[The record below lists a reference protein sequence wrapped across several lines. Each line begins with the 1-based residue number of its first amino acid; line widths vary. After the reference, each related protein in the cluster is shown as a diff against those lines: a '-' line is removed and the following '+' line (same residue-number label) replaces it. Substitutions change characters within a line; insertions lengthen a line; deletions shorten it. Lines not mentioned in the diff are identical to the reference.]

1 MLMREMGPIKVLDG
15 VESTGASSAYDTNGR
30 SKITMIVVASS
41 VTNGATVA
49 LEGSADGSNWYTIG
63 SINVTAN
70 GTSYLSKNEAHPMI
84 RANITSRTDGKYTVY
99 LYAGR

>member
-1 MLMREMGPIKVLDG
+1 MREMGPIKVLDA

-49 LEGSADGSNWYTIG
+49 LEGSADG
-63 SINVTAN
+63 
-70 GTSYLSKNEAHPMI
+70 LSLIHI
-84 RANITSRTDGKYTVY
+84 
-99 LYAGR
+99 